1 MFMHYL
7 EFLHLNT
14 KCTNM
19 ESSLT
24 KYPLEHKTKAKDHKR
39 EAKQGTW
46 NKRYGWAQ
54 REDTEWRRSEEPS
67 EQKIYDFSKRVF

>member
-14 KCTNM
+14 KCKNM

-24 KYPLEHKTKAKDHKR
+24 KYPLEHKTKARDHKR
-39 EAKQGTW
+39 EVSHPKYENSPIA
-46 NKRYGWAQ
+46 
-54 REDTEWRRSEEPS
+54 
-67 EQKIYDFSKRVF
+67 FVLM